1 MTSPISRPSLTL
13 FSLAALISLIA
24 PGAAAQRVEPIKY
37 GDFEQW
43 VTRNITESVV
53 IGGHQKTLY
62 EVGPTAVI
70 DQNVPYRNLGG
81 SPWATSNVYAKV
93 SGVTKGSNAVY
104 PFTRRPGNKCVK
116 LCTQMEKVKVLGLI
130 NMNVMV
136 AGSMFLGEMIEPVS
150 STKNP
155 YSKMEMGMPYTK
167 RPNSVVFDYKVDMP
181 LTDTRVKSTG
191 FGSKKVLPGRDQA
204 VVFVLLQRRWED
216 AEGNL
221 HAKRV
226 GTGGQLFT
234 TGSHW
239 QNGHSIPIKYGD
251 VSSDPSLSWLPLRTG
266 DNAYYARNSK
276 GKLVKVEEEGWDSPD
291 ATPTHVILMMSA
303 GNGEPYVGTEG
314 LTLYVDNIGFGF

>member
-1 MTSPISRPSLTL
+1 MTSRTTTTSILALGMLASLY
-13 FSLAALISLIA
+13 A
-24 PGAAAQRVEPIKY
+24 PELRAQQVEQIKY

-53 IGGHQKTLY
+53 LGGHQKTLY

-70 DQNVPYRNLGG
+70 DENVAYRNLGG

-93 SGVTKGSNAVY
+93 SGVTKASNAVY
-104 PFTRRPGNKCVK
+104 PHTRRPGNKCVK
-116 LCTQMEKVKVLGLI
+116 LCTQMDNIKVLGII

-136 AGSMFLGEMIEPVS
+136 AGSMFLGEMIEPIS

-155 YSKMEMGMPYTK
+155 YAKMEMGIPYTK
-167 RPNSVVFDYKVDMP
+167 RPKSVVLDYKVDMP
-181 LTDTRVKSTG
+181 LTDTRIKSTG

-226 GTGGQLFT
+226 GTGGELFT
-234 TGSHW
+234 SGSPW

-251 VSSDPSLSWLPLRTG
+251 VSADPKLNWLPLRTG
-266 DNAYYARNSK
+266 ENAYYARNSK
-276 GKLVKVEEEGWDSPD
+276 GKLVKVEEEGWDTPD
-291 ATPTHVILMMSA
+291 ATPTHAILMMSA

-314 LTLYVDNIGFGF
+314 LTLYVDNVGFGF

>member
-1 MTSPISRPSLTL
+1 MFQRPTIFTTLLSAVMAAGSPTL
-13 FSLAALISLIA
+13 S
-24 PGAAAQRVEPIKY
+24 AQQVEPIKF

-43 VTRNITESVV
+43 VTRHITESVV

-62 EVGPTAVI
+62 EVGPTAII
-70 DQNVPYRNLGG
+70 DENIPYHNLGG

-93 SGVTKGSNAVY
+93 SGVTKASNAVY
-104 PFTRRPGNKCVK
+104 PHTRRPGNKCVK
-116 LCTQMEKVKVLGLI
+116 LCTQMDNIKVLGLI

-136 AGSMFLGEMIEPVS
+136 AGSMFLGEMVEPIS
-150 STKNP
+150 NTKNP
-155 YSKMEMGMPYTK
+155 YGKMEMGIPYTK
-167 RPNSVVFDYKVDMP
+167 RPKSLVLDYKVDMP
-181 LTDTRVKSTG
+181 MTDTRVKSTG

-216 AEGNL
+216 AEGNI

-234 TGSHW
+234 QGSPWRNAQH
-239 QNGHSIPIKYGD
+239 IPITYGN
-251 VSSDPSLSWLPLRTG
+251 VSADPKLNWLPLRTG

-276 GKLVKVEEEGWDSPD
+276 GKLVKVEEEGWDSAD
-291 ATPTHVILMMSA
+291 ATPTHAIVMLSA

-314 LTLYVDNIGFGF
+314 LTLYVDNVGFGF